1 MRGVGVGRDLIGAF
15 DGSIASA
22 QTRVVDA
29 RARGYGKDVV
39 EMRVESLARS
49 GTGASSAASQT
60 SRKLLNTMLG
70 SGALAVP
77 GCFAACGWTLT
88 VVAASLACYLCALS
102 LQALIYCAEAHGAW
116 SYDDLASALFGS
128 RGRTVVRWSIN
139 ALMLGVVVAYVN
151 IVGDN
156 FFTATASGIFP
167 PGTEP
172 SRERVMYGVA
182 FGVFLPLTTL
192 VKTEKS
198 MGKVVNMGLAT
209 TFLFALCLLVLSLRP
224 SSGSTKKPDGTKM
237 WDPSGFGVVLP
248 IMIFNFA
255 AHALVFP
262 VLKSSGG
269 KLSTRG
275 VARIANETMCNLWL
289 FYVITGAAGYIA
301 FGSKVSGNVL
311 RNLGAETGFLGLCTQ
326 VVRFLYGCAIC
337 TGVPLLFISLRENCC
352 SLLLKLSSV
361 VGRHGEFVFDASV
374 LFIALR
380 LSISIP
386 NIQHVFG
393 LIGST
398 TCALL
403 TFILPGLMFLRTYDH
418 NRLNRHSTLRDF
430 NLLSGLGGSVRL
442 SARGLVLFGIFFGI
456 TCTRSTLESLREE
469 AAVIRILSQLL
480 AAQTYVRSKV
490 RVYDKIILA
499 TRRFRRIDDA
509 ERMVSQLSE
518 VSKTTESAVK
528 DATATFTK
536 KKEDDS
542 RSSLRREIDLLNPFA
557 TQTDENA
564 LLEAKDKLHDARE
577 LYENVSNTLTE
588 VQATLKEREDERSTR
603 PEGDEM
609 PSSSKDTN
617 TLVRLNATLKLAKA
631 TIGAIEDAD
640 REVDTE
646 DVDEA
651 QLTRLTAASS
661 EVKQTSTLIDDTLI
675 DLREAK
681 TLNAEEVL
689 QAAVDVVEET
699 KNAEHVIE
707 ELKVPRSKSR
717 VKADAEED
725 LVEKIF
731 NVSNSVVENE
741 TQTAVDLVLE
751 TSAKEG
757 TSDRAVQRASELLQ
771 NLEEKEAP
779 QEESEG
785 EEITVLK
792 RFVETTTTRTK
803 GTNASSSNIDISD

>member
-1 MRGVGVGRDLIGAF
+1 MRGVDVGRERGGLF
-15 DGSIASA
+15 DGSIAVA

-39 EMRVESLARS
+39 EKMRVESLARS
-49 GTGASSAASQT
+49 GSGSPSAASQT
-60 SRKLLNTMLG
+60 SRKLLNSMLG

-77 GCFAACGWTLT
+77 SCFAACGWTLT
-88 VVAASLACYLCALS
+88 VATASVACYLCALS

-116 SYDDLASALFGS
+116 NYDDLASATFGS
-128 RGRTVVRWSIN
+128 RGRTMARWSIN
-139 ALMLGVVVAYVN
+139 ALLLGVVVAYVN

-167 PGTEP
+167 PGMEP
-172 SRERVMYGVA
+172 SRERVMSGVA
-182 FGVFLPLTTL
+182 FGVFLPLATF

-198 MGKVVNMGLAT
+198 MGKVVNMGLGT
-209 TFLFALCLLVLSLRP
+209 TFLFAMCLLVLSLRP
-224 SSGSTKKPDGTKM
+224 ATGFTKTSNATKM
-237 WDPSGFGVVLP
+237 WDSSGFGVVLP

-275 VARIANETMCNLWL
+275 VAQIANETMCNLWL
-289 FYVITGAAGYIA
+289 FYLITGAAGYVA
-301 FGSKVSGNVL
+301 FGSTVSGNVL
-311 RNLGAETGFLGLCTQ
+311 RNLGSEGGFLGLFTQ

-352 SLLLKLSSV
+352 SLVLKLSSV
-361 VGRHGEFVFDASV
+361 AGRRAEFLFDTSV
-374 LFIALR
+374 LFVALR

-403 TFILPGLMFLRTYDH
+403 TFILPGLMFLRTYDQNGPH
-418 NRLNRHSTLRDF
+418 RHSLRDF
-430 NLLSGLGGSVRL
+430 DLLSGLGGSVRL
-442 SARGLVLFGIFFGI
+442 SARGLVLFGLFFGI

-469 AAVIRILSQLL
+469 AAVIRLLSQLL

-490 RVYDKIILA
+490 QAYDKIILA

-509 ERMVSQLSE
+509 ERVVSQLSE
-518 VSKTTESAVK
+518 VSKTTESAVN
-528 DATATFTK
+528 DATVTFTK
-536 KKEDDS
+536 SKEDDS
-542 RSSLRREIDLLNPFA
+542 RSSLRREIDLLNPFS
-557 TQTDENA
+557 TKTDENA
-564 LLEAKDKLHDARE
+564 LMKANDKLHGARE

-588 VQATLKEREDERSTR
+588 VQQTLKEREDERNTGR
-603 PEGDEM
+603 GGDEA
-609 PSSSKDTN
+609 PSSSKDKD
-617 TLVRLNATLKLAKA
+617 TLDRLNATLELAKA

-640 REVDTE
+640 REDADAE
-646 DVDEA
+646 DADEA
-651 QLTRLTAASS
+651 KLTRLATASS
-661 EVKQTSTLIDDTLI
+661 EVKQTSILIDDTLK

-681 TLNAEEVL
+681 ALKAEEVL

-699 KNAEHVIE
+699 KNAEHIVE
-707 ELKVPRSKSR
+707 ELKVPISKSR
-717 VKADAEED
+717 VEADEHED

-741 TQTAVDLVLE
+741 TQTAVNLVLE
-751 TSAKEG
+751 TSAQEG

-771 NLEEKEAP
+771 HLEEKEAP
-779 QEESEG
+779 QKDSEG

-792 RFVETTTTRTK
+792 RFVETTTNRSK
-803 GTNASSSNIDISD
+803 PTNTSSSNIDSD